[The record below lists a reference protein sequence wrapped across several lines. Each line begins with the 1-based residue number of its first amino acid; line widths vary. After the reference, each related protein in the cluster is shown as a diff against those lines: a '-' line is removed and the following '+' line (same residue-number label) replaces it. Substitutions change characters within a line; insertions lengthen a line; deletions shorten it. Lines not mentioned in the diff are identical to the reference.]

1 MVFSRS
7 RERTKS
13 VGLAD
18 LADSKPVD
26 DDDAKVEAP
35 IDLQEAPPS
44 AEAAA
49 EASSSS
55 SSPGPSAGVRATQT
69 PVIEPATE
77 SDDEFDLDS
86 GLQGD
91 DTTASLAS
99 SIYTSF
105 AYERGRRYQTFGDG
119 RYPIPND
126 DLEQNRE
133 DMKHAML
140 MMLTEGKPFF
150 SPVGTHP
157 QKILDIGTGTV
168 SHLVGD
174 RYPSA
179 HVCGIDLTPIQP
191 EWVPANVSFLV
202 DDCTLDWIERDVDLA
217 HFRFM
222 VMILKD
228 IPTVL
233 GHAYEYVIWC
243 RLTLPEAGHGFVID
257 NHPRSLRPG
266 GWVELQ
272 ELHGVPLCD
281 DGTMPDEDPVK
292 SLYDTAGAAYKK
304 FGMSTTLPA
313 QLEPYLREAGFENVH
328 CRVMKVPI
336 GTWAKG
342 KIMRAIGLYQK
353 MAILDFIPTLAGRPF
368 QALQISEADAEI
380 RVALARK
387 GLEDTSTHR
396 YFNYY
401 FWYAQ
406 KPGSSRR
413 EEHDV

>member
-1 MVFSRS
+1 MVLSRS
-7 RERTKS
+7 REQAKS
-13 VGLAD
+13 AGVVD
-18 LADSKPVD
+18 PVQFNHREND
-26 DDDAKVEAP
+26 PDKVEAP
-35 IDLQEAPPS
+35 IDPREPPQPS
-44 AEAAA
+44 PPPTAAA
-49 EASSSS
+49 ETEADVA
-55 SSPGPSAGVRATQT
+55 PTGPSAMVRATQA
-69 PVIEPATE
+69 PVIEPGTE

-86 GLQGD
+86 SLPSD
-91 DTTASLAS
+91 DTTASLSS

-105 AYERGRRYQTFGDG
+105 SYERGRRYQSFGDG

-140 MMLTEGKPFF
+140 MMLTQGKPFF
-150 SPVGTHP
+150 SPIGTHP
-157 QKILDIGTGTV
+157 QKILDIGTGTGIWAIE
-168 SHLVGD
+168 VGD

-233 GHAYEYVIWC
+233 GHCY
-243 RLTLPEAGHGFVID
+243 D
-257 NHPRSLRPG
+257 HPRSLRPG

-281 DGTMPDEDPVK
+281 DGTMTDEDPVK
-292 SLYDTAGAAYKK
+292 TLYDTAGAAYKK

-313 QLEPYLREAGFENVH
+313 ELEPYLREAGFENVH
-328 CRVMKVPI
+328 CRIMKVPI
-336 GTWAKG
+336 GTWAKE
-342 KIMRAIGLYQK
+342 KLMRAIGLYQK
-353 MAILDFIPTLAGRPF
+353 MAILDFIPTLVGRPF
-368 QALQISEADAEI
+368 QALQISEAEAEV

-387 GLEDTSTHR
+387 GLEDPSTHR

-406 KPGSSRR
+406 KPASRR
-413 EEHDV
+413 GEDEDV

>member
-13 VGLAD
+13 VGLVD
-18 LADSKPVD
+18 FADSKPLD

-35 IDLQEAPPS
+35 IDRTEAPSP
-44 AEAAA
+44 AEAA

-55 SSPGPSAGVRATQT
+55 SPPPPGPSAGTRATQT
-69 PVIEPATE
+69 PVIEPGTE

-119 RYPIPND
+119 QYPIPND

-133 DMKHAML
+133 DMKHAM
-140 MMLTEGKPFF
+140 
-150 SPVGTHP
+150 
-157 QKILDIGTGTV
+157 
-168 SHLVGD
+168 
-174 RYPSA
+174 YPSA

-243 RLTLPEAGHGFVID
+243 RSTLPAAGHGFVID
-257 NHPRSLRPG
+257 SHSRSLRPG

-272 ELHGVPLCD
+272 ELQGVPLCD
-281 DGTMPDEDPVK
+281 DGTMSDEDPVK

-304 FGMSTTLPA
+304 FGLSTTLPA
-313 QLEPYLREAGFENVH
+313 ELEPYLREAGFENVH
-328 CRVMKVPI
+328 CRIMKVPI

-387 GLEDTSTHR
+387 GLEDTSVHR

-406 KPGSSRR
+406 KPGSLRR
-413 EEHDV
+413 DEDDV

>member
-49 EASSSS
+49 EASSS

-140 MMLTEGKPFF
+140 MMLTDGKPFF

-157 QKILDIGTGTV
+157 QKILDIGTGTGIWAIE
-168 SHLVGD
+168 VGD

-233 GHAYEYVIWC
+233 GHAYE
-243 RLTLPEAGHGFVID
+243 
-257 NHPRSLRPG
+257 SLRPG